1 MIDKKERC
9 RKPRTVNEA
18 AELLI
23 SDLLIQ
29 HLHSLSCLTEK
40 EFTSLCEQVTPY
52 MNEEF
57 QIWQGND
64 DLLESCYRQEVDN
77 FDNPA
82 RIILNRVKEM
92 LSNFNGLLVIT

>member
-1 MIDKKERC
+1 MIKKKEPS

-18 AELLI
+18 AELLL

-29 HLHSLSCLTEK
+29 HLRTLSCMTEK
-40 EFTSLCEQVTPY
+40 EFNLLCDQVTPY
-52 MNEEF
+52 LNEEF

-64 DLLESCYRQEVDN
+64 DLLESCYRNSSED

-82 RIILNRVKEM
+82 RVILDRVKD
-92 LSNFNGLLVIT
+92 LLNNFSGFLVIT

>member
-1 MIDKKERC
+1 MIEKKERY

-29 HLHSLSCLTEK
+29 HLQSLSCMTEK
-40 EFTSLCEQVTPY
+40 DFNLLCDHVTPY

-64 DLLESCYRQEVDN
+64 DLLDSCYQQSTEEV
-77 FDNPA
+77 DNPA
-82 RIILNRVKEM
+82 RVILNRVKEM
-92 LSNFNGLLVIT
+92 LSNFSGFLVIT

>member
-1 MIDKKERC
+1 MIERKERC

-40 EFTSLCEQVTPY
+40 EFNSLCDQVTPY
-52 MNEEF
+52 LNEEF

-64 DLLESCYRQEVDN
+64 DLLESCYRQESEK

-82 RIILNRVKEM
+82 RVILSRVKEM
-92 LSNFNGLLVIT
+92 LNNFNGFLVIT

>member
-1 MIDKKERC
+1 MIKKMDRC

-29 HLHSLSCLTEK
+29 HLRSLSRLSEK
-40 EFTSLCEQVTPY
+40 EFNLLCDQVTPY

-64 DLLESCYRQEVDN
+64 DLLESCYRQECDN

-82 RIILNRVKEM
+82 RIILSRVKEM
-92 LSNFNGLLVIT
+92 LSNFNGFLVIT

>member
-1 MIDKKERC
+1 MIEKKAKN
-9 RKPRTVNEA
+9 RKPRSVNEA

-29 HLHSLSCLTEK
+29 HLQSLSCLSEK
-40 EFTSLCEQVTPY
+40 EFNLLCDQVTPY
-52 MNEEF
+52 LNEEF

-64 DLLESCYRQEVDN
+64 DLLESCYRNGSEN

-82 RIILNRVKEM
+82 RVILTRVKEL
-92 LSNFNGLLVIT
+92 LSNFNGFLVIT